1 MDAVQIVF
9 LVLLWGVPIVRFIQ
23 MYRKMNEEE
32 QAEIKAS
39 LKNPLYYLD
48 DGFRYIGFAL
58 MFSGMIASIPIIQH
72 IGASILFIG
81 WFYGGLDLLDK
92 SVKQSVGLMS
102 FAVLMAGV
110 YYLMWT

>member
-9 LVLLWGVPIVRFIQ
+9 LVLLWGVPIVRFIKV
-23 MYRKMNEEE
+23 YREMDEEE

-48 DGFRYIGFAL
+48 DGFRHIGFPL
-58 MFSGMIASIPIIQH
+58 MFSGMIASSPVIQH

-81 WFYGGLDLLDK
+81 WFYGGLEHLDK

-110 YYLMWT
+110 YYLIWT

>member
-1 MDAVQIVF
+1 MDAVQIVL
-9 LVLLWGVPIVRFIQ
+9 LVLLWGVPIFRFIQ
-23 MYRKMNEEE
+23 IYRKLNEEE

-39 LKNPLYYLD
+39 LKSPLYYLD

-58 MFSGMIASIPIIQH
+58 LFSGMIASIPVIQH

-92 SVKQSVGLMS
+92 SVKQSVAGMS
-102 FAVLMAGV
+102 IAVIAAGA
-110 YYLMWT
+110 YFLIWI

>member
-1 MDAVQIVF
+1 VDAVQIVF
-9 LVLLWGVPIVRFIQ
+9 LVLIWGVPIVRFIQ
-23 MYRKMNEEE
+23 TYRKLNKEE
-32 QAEIKAS
+32 QAEVKAS

-58 MFSGMIASIPIIQH
+58 LFSGMIASIPVIQH

-92 SVKQSVGLMS
+92 SVKQSVAAMS
-102 FAVLMAGV
+102 IAVIAAGA
-110 YYLMWT
+110 YFLTWI

>member
-9 LVLLWGVPIVRFIQ
+9 FVLLWGVPIVRFIQ
-23 MYRKMNEEE
+23 IYRKMNEEE
-32 QAEIKAS
+32 KAEIKTS
-39 LKNPLYYLD
+39 LKDPLYYLD

-58 MFSGMIASIPIIQH
+58 MFSGMIASIPVIQH

-92 SVKQSVGLMS
+92 SVKQSAAAMS
-102 FAVLMAGV
+102 IAVIAAGA
-110 YYLMWT
+110 YLLIWI